1 MIDEKQE
8 ERIYKLTMQRIEAFA
23 NTLTPEGSASN
34 WRISQHRCSPR
45 YGKPAG
51 IAALDLAH
59 EATNDR
65 N

>member
-1 MIDEKQE
+1 MMDKKQAE
-8 ERIYKLTMQRIEAFA
+8 PIYKLTMQRIEAFA
-23 NTLTPEGSASN
+23 NTLTPEEREQLAHIPTSLFAKI
-34 WRISQHRCSPR
+34 WQA
-45 YGKPAG
+45 AG